1 MISVI
6 ISVTL
11 PDLVETHLRKRKVT
25 LKRPPLSLNPS
36 LIENIFC
43 RKIEAKGRIISAC
56 LLTIV
61 SGAITSQVSQK
72 MRHNFL
78 LMQIVAYFWRK
89 LLQLNLLWLF
99 EPSPAMLD
107 CSTRKFSSR
116 NTIICCLYLFLLLN
130 KHIFCVK
137 SLLLWNTLWI
147 LVVVWSSSFWGTCSV
162 SFAAKQECSY
172 WTLA

>member
-78 LMQIVAYFWRK
+78 LMRIVANFWRE
-89 LLQLNLLWLF
+89 LLQLNILWLF
-99 EPSPAMLD
+99 ELSPAMLD

-130 KHIFCVK
+130 KHIFCVIFAHSGEHVLD
-137 SLLLWNTLWI
+137 SLCCLI
-147 LVVVWSSSFWGTCSV
+147 LQFLGTCCV
-162 SFAAKQECSY
+162 S
-172 WTLA
+172 